1 MRQWLSLHRLSLVA
15 VSSTWHYIGELKAQ
29 RGSDEVT
36 QVEIERPFL
45 VICLKII

>member
-29 RGSDEVT
+29 GTSDKVT
-36 QVEIERPFL
+36 QVESEREFL
-45 VICLKII
+45 MICLKII